1 MARSDPRAV
10 DRLIERILDAEP
22 ADWPPLDAAPDG
34 AEREFEALQTLSD
47 IARAFRRFD
56 VPLRRVHPPALFRW
70 GHLVVQAKV
79 ASGGSSEVYRAWDA
93 GLGADV
99 ALKLLR
105 SDATQPMR
113 VPAFLDE
120 ARRLAKVR
128 HHNVLSVYGA
138 AVQDGRP
145 GLWCEWIDGQSLAQQ
160 VAAQGPLG
168 ADEAVVLGLALC
180 RALAAVHAAGLL
192 HGDVKPDNVLRER
205 GGRIVLADL
214 GAGGEPA
221 EVNASLRSAATFA
234 WLAPEVM
241 QGALRAPAHDLYAL
255 GGVLQYVLSGRIPDP
270 AQPGADLERVDVPA
284 RLHEVIAR
292 ARAADPA
299 RRYADA
305 ASMQQALAACLDG
318 AADGGART
326 AAPRGQRVG
335 AIALATLAL
344 MLAMA
349 GAWWLRAPP
358 PLQADV
364 QLLRHRGELTQ
375 AIGDGSTIAL
385 GDRLSFTV
393 TGTQPLWLYAY
404 NADDR
409 GALQRL
415 FPLPGLETQNPLPP
429 GRAIEVPGRWQGRAM
444 RFEVSSSAATEEFLL
459 VAASAPVARLEA
471 LADDAAITDAGV
483 RARGTAL
490 LVPATGGLPGTR
502 LDVLTAELAGA
513 PGAPRIWRFR
523 LPHHGP
529 EPAPPRR

>member
-1 MARSDPRAV
+1 MARNDPHAV

-22 ADWPPLDAAPDG
+22 ADWPRLDPLPPG
-34 AEREFEALQTLSD
+34 SEREFEALQTLSD

-56 VPLRRVHPPALFRW
+56 APARPAHACALFRW
-70 GHLVVQAKV
+70 GPLEVEAKV

-93 GLGADV
+93 GLGTHV

-105 SDATQPMR
+105 SDAAQPLR
-113 VPAFLDE
+113 ARAFLDE

-138 AVQDGRP
+138 AVHDGRP
-145 GLWCEWIDGQSLAQQ
+145 GLWSEWIEGQSLTEQ
-160 VAAQGPLG
+160 VARQGPLG

-180 RALAAVHAAGLL
+180 RALGAVHAAGLL

-221 EVNASLRSAATFA
+221 EVNASLHSAATLA
-234 WLAPEVM
+234 WLAPEVL
-241 QGALRAPAHDLYAL
+241 QGALRTPAHDLHAL
-255 GGVLQYVLSGRIPDP
+255 GGVLQFVLGGRVPDP
-270 AQPGADLERVDVPA
+270 ARPGADLARSDVPA
-284 RLHEVIAR
+284 PLREVIAR

-299 RRYADA
+299 QRYADA
-305 ASMQQALAACLDG
+305 ASMQQALAACLEG
-318 AADGGART
+318 AAGTGARA
-326 AAPRGQRVG
+326 AAPQRRRVG
-335 AIALATLAL
+335 GLALAMLAL
-344 MLAMA
+344 VFAIA
-349 GAWWLRAPP
+349 GAWWMRAPP

-364 QLLRHRGELTQ
+364 QLLRHRGESTQ

-393 TGTQPLWLYAY
+393 TGAQPLWLYAY

-415 FPLPGLETQNPLPP
+415 FPLPGLETRNPLPP

-471 LADDAAITDAGV
+471 LAEDAAIADAGV

-490 LVPATGGLPGTR
+490 LVPATSGLPGTR
-502 LDVLTAELAGA
+502 LDALAAELADA
-513 PGAPRIWRFR
+513 PGTPRIWRFR
-523 LPHHGP
+523 LPHREP